1 MGILNTTNSWRDLDM
16 KKDEKLNEEAALNNN
31 LDSATLRMNSEI
43 AKDHV
48 EPKSTQSSSNNRH
61 KPKQL

>member
-1 MGILNTTNSWRDLDM
+1 MGILLTTNSWRDLKM
-16 KKDEKLNEEAALNNN
+16 KKEEKLNEEAALNNN

-48 EPKSTQSSSNNRH
+48 EPKATQSSSDKKH
-61 KPKQL
+61 EPKQL

>member
-1 MGILNTTNSWRDLDM
+1 M

-31 LDSATLRMNSEI
+31 LDSATLRMNAEI

-48 EPKSTQSSSNNRH
+48 EPKSANTASDKKH
-61 KPKQL
+61 ETKLL

>member
-1 MGILNTTNSWRDLDM
+1 M
-16 KKDEKLNEEAALNNN
+16 KKEEKLNEEAALNNN

-48 EPKSTQSSSNNRH
+48 EPKAAQSSSDKKH
-61 KPKQL
+61 EPKQL